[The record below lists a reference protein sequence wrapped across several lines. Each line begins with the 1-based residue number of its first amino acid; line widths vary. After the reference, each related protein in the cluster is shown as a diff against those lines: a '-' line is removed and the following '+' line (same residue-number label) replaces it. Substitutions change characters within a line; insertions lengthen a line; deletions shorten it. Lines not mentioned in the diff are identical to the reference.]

1 MSVLTKLLPIAAI
14 GGVAAMNSDAIK
26 ENLDIMSRAKVAA
39 TSGIEMRNV
48 ADAVA
53 LEFGEKKRLPLLNF
67 GVFLKENMSEKGG
80 GESRDRSKDMWERSY
95 RIVMNH
101 PKSGFEVWSAGPDRY
116 YGNEDD
122 LRYLYVLPGAD
133 VQTALAKQ
141 ARDWQR
147 LVAHYQQ
154 LDSQQG
160 DPPAPGESLA
170 LKDPDDAPVELA
182 PAKPRP
188 KASATELK
196 RFESQLKRAEEGSA
210 SAKLSLAERFM
221 KGDQVVEK
229 DLDQAKQYLE
239 EAMEDMD
246 SQILK
251 TKAQGLLRMINAE
264 QAK

>member
-1 MSVLTKLLPIAAI
+1 MSAMTKLLPIAAI
-14 GGVAAMNSDAIK
+14 GAVAAMNSDAIK
-26 ENLDIMSRAKVAA
+26 ENLDIISRAKVAA

-53 LEFGEKKRLPLLNF
+53 FEFAESKRLPLLGF

-80 GESRDRSKDMWERSY
+80 EETRDRSKDMWEKPY

-101 PKSGFEVWSAGPDRY
+101 PKSAFEIWSAGPDRY
-116 YGNEDD
+116 YGNDDD
-122 LRYLYVLPGAD
+122 LRYLYVLPGGD
-133 VQTALAKQ
+133 VQTLLAKQ

-147 LVAHYQQ
+147 LVAHYKQ
-154 LDSQQG
+154 LDAQQG
-160 DPPAPGESLA
+160 PPPAAGESLPAGDAGTAAPA
-170 LKDPDDAPVELA
+170 LAE
-182 PAKPRP
+182 AKPRP
-188 KASATELK
+188 RVSAAEQK
-196 RFESQLKRAEEGSA
+196 RLESQLKRAEEGSA

-221 KGDQVVEK
+221 KGDQLVEK

-239 EAMEDMD
+239 EAMDGID

-251 TKAQGLLRMINAE
+251 SKAQDLLRMINAE